1 MYCQNAISIA
11 GIVAIVVANIV
22 AIVVAIVAVVV
33 VVLQCCYG
41 LQIIDTHDAVDDTD
55 DGLA

>member
-33 VVLQCCYG
+33 VVQCCYG
-41 LQIIDTHDAVDDTD
+41 LQIIDTHDAVDDID

>member
-33 VVLQCCYG
+33 VAQCCYG
-41 LQIIDTHDAVDDTD
+41 LHTIDTHDAVDDTD

>member
-33 VVLQCCYG
+33 VVQCCYG

>member
-11 GIVAIVVANIV
+11 GVVAIVVANIV

-33 VVLQCCYG
+33 VVQCYYG